1 MNSERKKV
9 VEKMQEFD
17 AKMGKLPDDYQW
29 DKDKRF
35 LVSYSIKASNI
46 IFFQILD
53 SYVKQKCYNLH
64 LEEDPLGEEHKAQE
78 LKKWQENLLEETQ
91 KDIGL

>member
-46 IFFQILD
+46 IFF
-53 SYVKQKCYNLH
+53 
-64 LEEDPLGEEHKAQE
+64 
-78 LKKWQENLLEETQ
+78 
-91 KDIGL
+91 